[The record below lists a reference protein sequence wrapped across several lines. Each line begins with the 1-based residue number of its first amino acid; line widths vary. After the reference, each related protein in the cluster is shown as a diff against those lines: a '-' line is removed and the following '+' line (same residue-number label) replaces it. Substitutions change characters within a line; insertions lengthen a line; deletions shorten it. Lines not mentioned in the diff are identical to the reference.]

1 MNTGGFSTDVDRVI
15 DQAGQLNGLSDTAQ
29 SIFTELSDALDQAG
43 QCWGT
48 DQVGQS
54 FASGYTD
61 AAEAAFELVKALP
74 GQLADVGGRLAEH
87 AHIHRSVDEV
97 IATGRQD

>member
-1 MNTGGFSTDVDRVI
+1 MNTGGFSTDVDLVLDR
-15 DQAGQLNGLSDTAQ
+15 ASQLDGLSDTAQ
-29 SIFTELSDALDQAG
+29 AIFKELSDALDAAG

-61 AAEAAFELVKALP
+61 AAEATFELVKALP
-74 GQLADVGGRLAEH
+74 GQLTDVGGRLADH
-87 AHIHRSVDEV
+87 AHIHRSADQA
-97 IATGRQD
+97 IATGRSD

>member
-1 MNTGGFSTDVDRVI
+1 MNTGGFSTDVDRVL
-15 DQAGQLNGLSDTAQ
+15 DRASQLDSLSDTAQ
-29 SIFTELSDALDQAG
+29 SIFKELSDALAAAG

-61 AAEAAFELVKALP
+61 AAEATFKLVKALP
-74 GQLADVGGRLAEH
+74 GQLTDVGGRLADH
-87 AHIHRSVDEV
+87 ARIHRSADQAV
-97 IATGRQD
+97 ATGRSD